1 MIRILNLYHKRTK
14 VINRRIKV
22 KGVEDKELLFSSNES
37 LYYRDKSSQRNIK
50 ARQEWSVHNFKL

>member
-1 MIRILNLYHKRTK
+1 MIRIPNLHHKRTK

-22 KGVEDKELLFSSNES
+22 KGVEDKELLFSSNQS

-50 ARQEWSVHNFKL
+50 ARQE